1 MHTAH
6 CCTRFL
12 SCFGSCLDQL
22 KKNFLDLFFIWSK
35 HPCTCTFVWAI
46 LMPWFVKKL
55 TLCTNTCKSKS
66 GLSVGAEVLI
76 VLQPLGFWETNFTK
90 QFFIS
95 SYFLKTH
102 SSVKQLFVIP
112 ILSILQKFLLRLPGG
127 IFGKD
132 GEATLLSVLTLQHKM
147 EQFEAVHA

>member
-1 MHTAH
+1 M
-6 CCTRFL
+6 
-12 SCFGSCLDQL
+12 
-22 KKNFLDLFFIWSK
+22 
-35 HPCTCTFVWAI
+35 
-46 LMPWFVKKL
+46 
-55 TLCTNTCKSKS
+55 